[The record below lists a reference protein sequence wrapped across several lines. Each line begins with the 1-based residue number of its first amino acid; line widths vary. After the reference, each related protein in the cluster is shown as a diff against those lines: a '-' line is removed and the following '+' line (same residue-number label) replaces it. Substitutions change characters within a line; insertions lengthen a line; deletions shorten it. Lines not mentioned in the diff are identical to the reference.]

1 VKNLSKILC
10 IVGPTASGKS
20 GLALH
25 LSQVFNGEI
34 VNADSRQFYRELN
47 AGTAKP
53 KDQQGIPHHLIDCT
67 SVLEPW
73 SVGDF
78 VKEAHAAMAAIL
90 SRGKL
95 PILVGGT
102 GLYLRSLL
110 EGLAP
115 VPEIETSV
123 REALAL
129 DLRIQGLTV
138 LYAELCQG
146 DPSLALR
153 LQVTDTQR
161 ILRALEVLRQTGKSL
176 SSFWQE
182 TTAGPAYDV
191 LKIGLGPDREELYAV
206 IDARVWEMMGD
217 GLAQEARGLW
227 RDFSDNPVLPKT
239 IGYAEWQK
247 LGFDDQDAVVAL
259 IQQNTRRLA
268 KRQMTWFRR
277 DKEVVWFVP
286 KKNGTTFSLAT
297 QDEMALKRRIGTFL
311 GDS

>member
-1 VKNLSKILC
+1 MKNLAKILC

-20 GLALH
+20 SLAITLA
-25 LSQVFNGEI
+25 QTFNGEI

-53 KDQQGIPHHLIDCT
+53 KDQKGISHHLIDCT

-78 VKEAHAAMAAIL
+78 VTHAHFAIAEIF

-95 PILVGGT
+95 PIVVGGT
-102 GLYLRSLL
+102 GLYLRALL
-110 EGLAP
+110 DGLAP

-123 REALAL
+123 REALAAN
-129 DLRIQGLTV
+129 LRDHGLEA
-138 LYAELCQG
+138 LYAELLAK
-146 DPSLALR
+146 DPKMAER
-153 LQVTDTQR
+153 LHATDTQR
-161 ILRALEVLRQTGKSL
+161 ILRALEVLRQTGESL

-182 TTAGPAYDV
+182 TTTHLVYDA
-191 LKIGLGPDREELYAV
+191 LKVGLNPDRDDLYSV
-206 IDARVWEMMGD
+206 IDARVWEMMVD

-227 RDFSDNPVLPKT
+227 QGLADNPVLQKT
-239 IGYAEWQK
+239 IGYAEWHK
-247 LGFDDQDAVVAL
+247 VGFDDQDAVVAL

-277 DKEVVWFVP
+277 EKDVHWFVP
-286 KKNGTTFSLAT
+286 RKIGMAFSLED
-297 QDEMALKRRIGTFL
+297 QQEIDLRNRVDNFL
-311 GDS
+311 NNS